1 VSITNA
7 ERTQL
12 RSVIRQQFKVLRS
25 EVELRRVE
33 LAADLERALTI
44 RFTDHDKRWGDAIF
58 LVQEAGREANRKAND
73 IIRGLMDDWKEQ
85 EVIAT
90 RSINTPTQ
98 ERTQLRRDGIAHI
111 DADVRAALVTLD
123 RQEADL
129 LRRLAEGALESD
141 EARAFLGTI
150 PTVASLVPGTRMLEL
165 EQALGGHDQAP

>member
-1 VSITNA
+1 MSITNT

-25 EVELRRVE
+25 EVELRRSE
-33 LAADLERALTI
+33 LVADLERALTL
-44 RFTDHDKRWGDAIF
+44 RFTDHDKRWADAIF

-73 IIRGLMDDWKEQ
+73 IIRGLMEDWVEQ
-85 EVIAT
+85 EIIVARAIH
-90 RSINTPTQ
+90 TPTQ
-98 ERTQLRRDGIAHI
+98 ERTQLRRDGVAHI

-129 LRRLAEGALESD
+129 LRRLAEGALESE

-150 PTVASLVPGTRMLEL
+150 PTVAALVPGTRLLEL
-165 EQALGGHDQAP
+165 EQALNDPDPTP